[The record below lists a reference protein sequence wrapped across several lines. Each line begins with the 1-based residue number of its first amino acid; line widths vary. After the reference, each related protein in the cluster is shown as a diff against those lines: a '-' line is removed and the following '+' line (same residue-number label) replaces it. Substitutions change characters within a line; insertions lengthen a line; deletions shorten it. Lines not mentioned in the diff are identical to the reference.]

1 MVWVRQISTL
11 TELRSGPP
19 SPAGTVNRFYHQLP
33 RHMQGCESA
42 LISSGSSILGCGFGS
57 GSSILGW
64 MAKKLKKNYSW
75 KKLNFFYQ
83 KLQFTYPKASI
94 KNVQVTEEAFS
105 CQKRPSNTSKHEP
118 LKQISTFGGHFCPP
132 GSGSGF
138 PNTDLDPLTRLN
150 PDPDPQPWSYV
161 SLYIYRY
168 CKVPVPAWEKYI

>member
-19 SPAGTVNRFYHQLP
+19 SPAGTVNWFYHQLP
-33 RHMQGCESA
+33 RHMQGCGSA

-75 KKLNFFYQ
+75 KKLKLKEIKFFFDQ

-118 LKQISTFGGHFCPP
+118 VKQISTFGGHFCPP

-138 PNTDLDPLTRLN
+138 PNTDPDPLTRLN
-150 PDPDPQPWSYV
+150 PDTDPDPQPWSCIVVY
-161 SLYIYRY
+161 L
-168 CKVPVPAWEKYI
+168 PLL